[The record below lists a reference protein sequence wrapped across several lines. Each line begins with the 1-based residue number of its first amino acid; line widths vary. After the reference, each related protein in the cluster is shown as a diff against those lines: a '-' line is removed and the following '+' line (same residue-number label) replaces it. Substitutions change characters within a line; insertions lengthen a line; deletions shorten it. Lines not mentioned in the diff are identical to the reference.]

1 MCVKYFYSVLFE
13 KHFTMCYN
21 LIVISTQD
29 MESGIMRNVII
40 KRNKS
45 FVGCLAK
52 LKVYIEDYTYG
63 ETKIG
68 GVPCRKLGTLKNGEE
83 KAFLIPDNA
92 AKIYVI
98 ADSLSKNF
106 CNEFYNL
113 PEGQYDIYLSGQCR
127 YNPASGNAFRFDGI
141 TDESVLKNRKK
152 GTKIGIVVL
161 IIAVIVGFIIGFI
174 PSFVNNDGDAKQ
186 FRCEEMQITLTDEFM
201 KVPVADFDAC
211 FANED
216 IVVLVIRDDFSVMD
230 GLENYT
236 LQEYG
241 ELSLEVNE
249 LADVSEV
256 KQNNGIM
263 YYDYEAENTE
273 ENNTYYYYA
282 TIFKSE
288 DAFWTIQFAVLT
300 EEVEQYMPQII
311 EYSETITFNE

>member
-1 MCVKYFYSVLFE
+1 
-13 KHFTMCYN
+13 
-21 LIVISTQD
+21 
-29 MESGIMRNVII
+29 MRNVII

-45 FVGCLAK
+45 FVGCLSK

-92 AKIYVI
+92 AKIFVI

-127 YNPASGNAFRFDGI
+127 YNPASGNAFRFDGV
-141 TDESVLKNRKK
+141 TDESVIKNRKK
-152 GTKIGIVVL
+152 GTKIGIMVL
-161 IIAVIVGFIIGFI
+161 IIAAIVGFVIGF
-174 PSFVNNDGDAKQ
+174 SSTFSNGNGDTKE
-186 FRCEEMQITLTDEFM
+186 FKCDEMQITLTDEFM
-201 KVPVADFDAC
+201 KVPVSGFDAC
-211 FANED
+211 FANDE
-216 IVVLVIRDDFSVMD
+216 IVILVTRDDLDVLYD
-230 GLENYT
+230 LEEYS
-236 LQEYG
+236 LKEYG
-241 ELSLEVNE
+241 DLSLEANE

-256 KQNNGIM
+256 KENNGIM
-263 YYDYEAENTE
+263 YYDYEAENAE
-273 ENNTYYYYA
+273 ENCTYYYYA

-300 EEVEQYMPQII
+300 EDVDQYMPQII
-311 EYSETITFNE
+311 EFSETITFAE

>member
-1 MCVKYFYSVLFE
+1 
-13 KHFTMCYN
+13 
-21 LIVISTQD
+21 
-29 MESGIMRNVII
+29 MRNVII

-45 FVGCLAK
+45 FVGCLSK

-92 AKIYVI
+92 SKIFVI

-127 YNPASGNAFRFDGI
+127 YNPASGNAFRFDGV
-141 TDESVLKNRKK
+141 TDESVIKNRKK

-161 IIAVIVGFIIGFI
+161 ILAIIVGFIIGFI
-174 PSFVNNDGDAKQ
+174 PNFIGGNGDTKQ
-186 FRCEEMQITLTDEFM
+186 FKCDEMQITLTDEFM

-211 FANED
+211 FANGD
-216 IVVLVIRDDFSVMD
+216 ITILVTRDDFGVMD
-230 GLENYT
+230 GLENYS

-241 ELSLEVNE
+241 ELSLELYD
-249 LADVSEV
+249 LAEV
-256 KQNNGIM
+256 TEIKENKGIT
-263 YYDYEAENTE
+263 YFDYVAENEE
-273 ENNTYYYYA
+273 ENSTYYYYA

-288 DAFWTIQFAVLT
+288 DAFWTIQFAAT
-300 EEVEQYMPQII
+300 SEDAEQYMPQII
-311 EYSETITFNE
+311 EYSETITFAE

>member
-1 MCVKYFYSVLFE
+1 
-13 KHFTMCYN
+13 
-21 LIVISTQD
+21 
-29 MESGIMRNVII
+29 MRNVVI

-45 FVGCLAK
+45 FVGCLGK
-52 LKVYIEDYTYG
+52 LKVYIEDHTYD

-92 AKIYVI
+92 AKVFVI
-98 ADSLSKNF
+98 SDSLSKGF

-113 PEGQYDIYLSGQCR
+113 PEGQSDIYLSGQCR
-127 YNPASGNAFRFDGI
+127 YNPASGNAFRFDGV
-141 TDESVLKNRKK
+141 TDEDVLKNRKK
-152 GTKIGIVVL
+152 GIKIGIIVL
-161 IIAVIVGFIIGFI
+161 IIAAIVGFIIGFI
-174 PSFVNNDGDAKQ
+174 PNFIGGTDTGEAKQ
-186 FRCEEMQITLTDEFM
+186 FKCEEMQITLTDEFM

-241 ELSLEVNE
+241 ELSLEANE
-249 LADVSEV
+249 LAEVSKV

-282 TIFKSE
+282 TIFKSK

-300 EEVEQYMPQII
+300 EEVEQYMPQIM
-311 EYSETITFNE
+311 EFSETITFNE

>member
-1 MCVKYFYSVLFE
+1 
-13 KHFTMCYN
+13 
-21 LIVISTQD
+21 
-29 MESGIMRNVII
+29 MRNVII

>member
-174 PSFVNNDGDAKQ
+174 PNFVNNDGDAKQ

>member
-1 MCVKYFYSVLFE
+1 
-13 KHFTMCYN
+13 
-21 LIVISTQD
+21 
-29 MESGIMRNVII
+29 MRNVII

-45 FVGCLAK
+45 FVGCLSK

-127 YNPASGNAFRFDGI
+127 YNPASGNAFRFDGV
-141 TDESVLKNRKK
+141 TDESVIKNRKK

-161 IIAVIVGFIIGFI
+161 ILAIIVGFIIGFI
-174 PSFVNNDGDAKQ
+174 PNFIGGNGDTKQ
-186 FRCEEMQITLTDEFM
+186 FKCDEMQITLTDEFM
-201 KVPVADFDAC
+201 KVPVSGFDAC
-211 FANED
+211 FANDE
-216 IVVLVIRDDFSVMD
+216 IVILVTRDDLDVLYD
-230 GLENYT
+230 LEEYS
-236 LQEYG
+236 LKEYG
-241 ELSLEVNE
+241 DLSLEANE

-256 KQNNGIM
+256 KENNGIM
-263 YYDYEAENTE
+263 YYDYEAENAE
-273 ENNTYYYYA
+273 ENCTYYYYA

-288 DAFWTIQFAVLT
+288 DAFWTIQFAVT
-300 EEVEQYMPQII
+300 AEEVDEYMPQII
-311 EYSETITFNE
+311 EFSETITFAE

>member
-1 MCVKYFYSVLFE
+1 
-13 KHFTMCYN
+13 
-21 LIVISTQD
+21 
-29 MESGIMRNVII
+29 MRNVII

-83 KAFLIPDNA
+83 KAFLIPDSA

>member
-1 MCVKYFYSVLFE
+1 
-13 KHFTMCYN
+13 
-21 LIVISTQD
+21 
-29 MESGIMRNVII
+29 MRNVVI

-92 AKIYVI
+92 AKIFVI
-98 ADSLSKNF
+98 SDSLSKSF

-127 YNPASGNAFRFDGI
+127 YNPASGNAFRFDGVA
-141 TDESVLKNRKK
+141 DEEVLKNRKK

-161 IIAVIVGFIIGFI
+161 ILAIIVGFAIGF
-174 PSFVNNDGDAKQ
+174 STTFTNGDGDAKQ
-186 FRCEEMQITLTDEFM
+186 FKCDEMQITLTDEFM
-201 KVPVADFDAC
+201 KVPVSDFDAC
-211 FANED
+211 FATDE
-216 IVVLVIRDDFSVMD
+216 IVVLVIRDDFNIMED
-230 GLENYT
+230 LENYS

-263 YYDYEAENTE
+263 YYDYEAENEE
-273 ENNTYYYYA
+273 ENSTYYYYA

-300 EEVEQYMPQII
+300 EDIEQYMPQII
-311 EYSETITFNE
+311 EYSETITFAE

>member
-1 MCVKYFYSVLFE
+1 
-13 KHFTMCYN
+13 
-21 LIVISTQD
+21 
-29 MESGIMRNVII
+29 MRNVII

-174 PSFVNNDGDAKQ
+174 PNFVNNDGDAKQ